1 MLYEIAYIRDGE
13 LVRGGISA
21 SLRTIGRWIESNQAT
36 DPDTVYMAVPS
47 SADAIPVAV
56 FNAQCEKGCYPD
68 G

>member
-13 LVRGGISA
+13 LVRGGVSA

-36 DPDTVYMAVPS
+36 DPDIVYMAVPAS
-47 SADAIPVAV
+47 PDAILVAE
-56 FNAQCEKGCYPD
+56 FNKGCPY